1 MKFSES
7 WLRSLVNPAGLDSD
21 ALAHALT
28 MAGLEVEALEA
39 VAPPFE
45 RVVVGHVLTAEK
57 HPQADRLKLLTV
69 DAGQGAPLQIVC
81 GAPNV
86 TVGMKAPCALVGA
99 RLPGG
104 LEIKAAKV
112 RGIESSG
119 MMCSEKELG
128 LAETSEGLLVLA
140 DDAPAGSDLRAW
152 LDLDDHLFTL
162 KLTPNRA
169 DCLSIQ
175 GVAREVSAITGVSAQ
190 AVPADAVPLA
200 RLPQR
205 EVRVDAPA
213 ACPRYLGR
221 SLRLQH
227 PERPTPDWMLRRL
240 IRSGLRP
247 RGLVVDVTNYVL
259 LELGQPLHAFDESRL
274 QGALEVR
281 WARSGETLALL
292 NEQRVA
298 LEPDMLVIADQTGPV
313 ALAGVMGGLE
323 SAVTT
328 ESRQVFLESA
338 FFAPE
343 AIAGR
348 ARRLSLSSDSAYRF
362 ERGVDF
368 AATRQALE
376 RATFLLISLCG
387 GEAGPIVEQVSS
399 LPQRNPVLVRPERVR
414 RVLGMDLPDAAIEGI
429 LSRLGLEPD
438 STPQGFRVIP
448 PSYRFDLSIEADFI
462 EEIARLNGYDAIP
475 ANPPAGALQLLAVP
489 ETLRQQSELAQL
501 LVAREYQEVV
511 TYSFVDQ
518 AEEAALSSHPSG
530 VTLVNPI
537 AAQYSVMRS
546 TLASGLVNT
555 LRFNVSR
562 KQERLKIFEIGRCF
576 YKSSSGFEQRKRV
589 GGLLYGL
596 RQPEQWG
603 ITAEGADFYDLKGDV
618 EALLPQ
624 SGVRFSALTDHPALH
639 PGRAASVHLNGA
651 VIGWMGELHPKL
663 AAQYEFPK
671 APLLFELDLEP
682 LLARAL
688 PQYRETSRFQPI
700 RRDLAVLVAEN
711 VRAGDVLEVLQAQ
724 APATVSEL
732 SLFDLYQGSGVPS
745 GKKSLAFRIV
755 MQDTERTLT
764 EADLESCVAV
774 LLEVLQS
781 RFNAELR

>member
-7 WLRSLVNPAGLDSD
+7 WLRSLVNPSGLDSD

-28 MAGLEVEALEA
+28 MAGLEVEALES

-128 LAETSEGLLVLA
+128 LAETSDGLLVLA
-140 DDAPAGSDLRAW
+140 EDAPPGADLRAW
-152 LDLDDHLFTL
+152 LDLDDRLFTL

-175 GVAREVSAITGVSAQ
+175 GIAREVSAITGTPSEGIAVQ
-190 AVPADAVPLA
+190 AVAVAP
-200 RLPQR
+200 LPQR
-205 EVRVDAPA
+205 EVCVDEPG

-221 SLRLQH
+221 SLRLQN
-227 PERPTPDWMLRRL
+227 PECATPDWMLRRL
-240 IRSGLRP
+240 TRSGLRS

-274 QGALEVR
+274 QGAIAVR
-281 WARSGETLALL
+281 WASPAETITLL
-292 NEQRVA
+292 NEQRVE
-298 LEPDMLVIADQTGPV
+298 LEPDMLVIADQNGPV

-323 SAVTT
+323 SAVTPQ
-328 ESRQVFLESA
+328 SRDVFLESA
-338 FFAPE
+338 FFAPD

-348 ARRLSLSSDSAYRF
+348 ARRLSLSSDSSYRF

-368 AATRQALE
+368 GATRQALE
-376 RATFLLISLCG
+376 RASFLLLSLCG
-387 GEAGPIVEQVSS
+387 GEAGPVVERTAS
-399 LPQRNPVLVRPERVR
+399 LPARNPVLVRPARVR
-414 RVLGMDLPDAAIEGI
+414 RVLGMELSDGTIREL
-429 LSRLGLEPD
+429 LSRLGLEPE
-438 STPQGFRVIP
+438 TGPQGFQVTP
-448 PSYRFDLSIEADFI
+448 PSFRFDLAIEPDFV
-462 EEIARLNGYDAIP
+462 EEVARLHGYDAIP
-475 ANPPAGALQLLAVP
+475 AIPPTGALEFLAAP
-489 ETLRQQSELAQL
+489 ETRRHEDDLAQL

-511 TYSFVDQ
+511 TYSFVDRDD
-518 AEEAALSSHPSG
+518 EAALSPQPSQAA
-530 VTLVNPI
+530 LINPI
-537 AAQYSVMRS
+537 ATQYSVMRS
-546 TLASGLVNT
+546 TLAAGLINT

-562 KQERLKIFEIGRCF
+562 KQDRLKIFEIGRCF
-576 YKSSSGFEQRKRV
+576 SRSATGYEQSKRV

-596 RQPEQWG
+596 RHPEQWAIG
-603 ITAEGADFYDLKGDV
+603 AEGVDFYDLKGDV

-624 SGVRFSALTDHPALH
+624 SGARFTAWADHPALH
-639 PGRAASVHLNGA
+639 PGRASAVSLNGKQ
-651 VIGWMGELHPKL
+651 IGWIGELHPKL

-682 LLARAL
+682 LLAKDL
-688 PQYRETSRFQPI
+688 PHHRETSRFQPI
-700 RRDLAVLVAEN
+700 RRDLAVLVPES
-711 VRAGDVLEVLQAQ
+711 VLAGDVLDALQAE
-724 APATVSEL
+724 APTAVSEL

-774 LLEVLQS
+774 LLKVLQS

>member
-7 WLRSLVNPAGLDSD
+7 WLRSLVNPTGLDSD

-69 DAGQGAPLQIVC
+69 EAGQGTPLQIVC

-128 LAETSEGLLVLA
+128 LAETSDGLLVLA
-140 DDAPAGSDLRAW
+140 QDAPAGTDLRAW
-152 LDLDDHLFTL
+152 LELDDRLFTL

-190 AVPADAVPLA
+190 PVPADTVPVA

-205 EVRVDAPA
+205 DVRVDAPA

-240 IRSGLRP
+240 TRSGMRS

-259 LELGQPLHAFDESRL
+259 LELGQPLHAFDENRL
-274 QGALEVR
+274 QGAIEVR
-281 WARSGETLALL
+281 WARSGEALALL
-292 NEQRVA
+292 NDQQVV
-298 LEPDMLVIADQTGPV
+298 LEPDMLVIADQNGPV

-328 ESRQVFLESA
+328 ESREVFLESA

-343 AIAGR
+343 AISGR

-387 GEAGPIVEQVSS
+387 GEAGPIVEQVAT
-399 LPQRNPVLVRPERVR
+399 LPQRDPVLVRPARVR

-429 LSRLGLEPD
+429 LSRLGLQPEL
-438 STPQGFRVIP
+438 TPQGFRVIP

-475 ANPPAGALQLLAVP
+475 ANPPTGALQLLAVP
-489 ETLRQQSELAQL
+489 ETLRQQNELAQL

-518 AEEAALSSHPSG
+518 ADEAALSAHPSG

-546 TLASGLVNT
+546 TLASGLINT

-576 YKSSSGFEQRKRV
+576 SRSSSGFEQRKRV

-603 ITAEGADFYDLKGDV
+603 VAAESADFYDLKGDV
-618 EALLPQ
+618 EALLPD
-624 SGVRFSALTDHPALH
+624 SGIRFSALADHPALH
-639 PGRAASVHLNGA
+639 PGRSAAVEQNGKR
-651 VIGWMGELHPKL
+651 IGWMGELHPRL

-700 RRDLAVLVAEN
+700 RRDLAVLVSEN
-711 VRAGDVLEVLQAQ
+711 VQAGEVLEALQAD

-732 SLFDLYQGSGVPS
+732 TLFDLYQGSGVPS

-755 MQDTERTLT
+755 MQDTERTLA
-764 EADLESCVAV
+764 ESDLESCVAV
-774 LLEVLQS
+774 LLKVLQS